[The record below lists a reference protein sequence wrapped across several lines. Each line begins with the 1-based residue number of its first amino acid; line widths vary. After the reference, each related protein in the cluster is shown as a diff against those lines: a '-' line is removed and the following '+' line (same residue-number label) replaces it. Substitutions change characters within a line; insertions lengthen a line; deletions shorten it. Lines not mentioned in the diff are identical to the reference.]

1 MTNFEDIGA
10 ELAEQC
16 RDRSEHTRPVRNGE
30 AERHDAVAALA
41 AGGYQPLRIETA
53 TTMD

>member
-1 MTNFEDIGA
+1 VPDKGA
-10 ELAEQC
+10 RLDVTVEARDPQHAE
-16 RDRSEHTRPVRNGE
+16 EIL
-30 AERHDAVAALA
+30 AALA